1 MKNAFFKKNIPYVF
15 QMKFGETPFEKRK
28 LLTSI
33 SGNKHSKHPDELYSE
48 RERVISVLEKEISR
62 RF

>member
-1 MKNAFFKKNIPYVF
+1 MILSEPCR
-15 QMKFGETPFEKRK
+15 GREIPFEERK

-48 RERVISVLEKEISR
+48 RERVISVLEEK
-62 RF
+62 